1 MIHKVQ
7 LIIPTHNHP
16 ETLQWSIK
24 SAQEQTI
31 SSVRI
36 VVIGD
41 GVSDDSRDVVQKIMQ
56 EDSRVH
62 FIDKPKAKRHGEE
75 YRHETIEQFNEPLIA
90 YLGDDDLLFPNHLE
104 ILIETIGDYNFVNSF
119 PVIIRP
125 NSSIHVIPT
134 QISDHRFIDWHL
146 NDERRNSISLTG
158 VMHTREIYLK
168 LPIGWSPAPESDYS
182 DHYMWKKIFAHPDF
196 KGITSNFATTAKF
209 ASNLRVHM
217 TASDREL
224 EIASFWEEMKNPNF
238 QHAWN
243 SKVSQSV
250 LMSAYELHLGLTDSR
265 KQSKSVQRSLEDK
278 ENQVVTLTNKLEVAQ
293 KDLEDERT
301 ELEKFT
307 TQAHVIQQR
316 LKESENLIEKLG
328 ENLEIA
334 RTESEFQRDQFIKIS
349 NSWSW
354 RVMSIPRKI
363 HSILRKFVKSQ

>member
-1 MIHKVQ
+1 VIHKIQ

-41 GVSDDSRDVVQKIMQ
+41 GVQDDSREVVQEIMK

-75 YRHETIEQFNEPLIA
+75 YRHEVIEQFSEPLIA
-90 YLGDDDLLFPNHLE
+90 YLGDDDLLFTNHLE
-104 ILIETIGDYNFVNSF
+104 TLIETIGDCNFVNSF
-119 PVIIRP
+119 PTIIYP
-125 NSSIHVIPT
+125 DSSIHVIPT
-134 QISDHRFIDWHL
+134 QISDKRFIDWHL
-146 NDERRNSISLTG
+146 NNERRNSISLTG
-158 VMHTREIYLK
+158 VMHTREIYLR
-168 LPIGWSPAPESDYS
+168 LPTGWSPAPDSDYS

-196 KGITSNFATTAKF
+196 KGVTSKFATTAKF
-209 ASNLRVHM
+209 ASSLRVHM

-224 EIASFWEEMKNPNF
+224 EIASFWEDMKNSNF
-238 QHAWN
+238 QHVWN
-243 SKVSQSV
+243 SKVTESV
-250 LMSAYELHLGLTDSR
+250 LMSAFEFHLGLTNSR
-265 KQSKSVQRSLEDK
+265 TQSQS
-278 ENQVVTLTNKLEVAQ
+278 
-293 KDLEDERT
+293 
-301 ELEKFT
+301 F
-307 TQAHVIQQR
+307 QQR
-316 LKESENLIEKLG
+316 LEERENLIEKLE